1 MTSPPTQLPTR
12 RLGKTDI
19 EVTIVGFGGIPI
31 QLETDENAI
40 AAVRR
45 AYDLGVNFFDT
56 ARGYTT
62 SEERIGKALEGRPYI
77 VATKTGN
84 REPDGAYQDVLRS
97 LQNLRRD
104 HIDLYQLHGVNDDED
119 LQKALAP
126 GGALE
131 ALRRARD
138 EGKIAHIGITGHRRE
153 TLVNAVNQCD
163 DFATVQVPFNLV
175 ETEILNTLVPL
186 CQERDVGT
194 IAMKPVGGGNFTN
207 APLAV
212 KWCLTQPITTAIPG
226 MANVRE
232 VEEDVAVAGDITL
245 TLDEQAEVDRMTSE
259 LDQRTCRR
267 CRYCE
272 PCPQG
277 VQIGMLLHGRSIIR
291 RMGPERWK
299 EWGAIDVIASAD
311 LCIECGECLP
321 KCPYHLP
328 IPDLIREHVAYYRT
342 ISELT
347 ED

>member
-1 MTSPPTQLPTR
+1 MDSDPRALPTR
-12 RLGKTDI
+12 RLGKTDLQ
-19 EVTIVGFGGIPI
+19 VTILGFGGIPI
-31 QLETDENAI
+31 QLETEENAI

-45 AYDLGVNFFDT
+45 AHDLGVNFFDT

-62 SEERIGKALEGRPYI
+62 SEDRIGKALEGRPCI
-77 VATKTGN
+77 LATKSGN
-84 REPDGAYQDVLRS
+84 RDPEGAYQDVLRS

-104 HIDLYQLHGVNDDED
+104 RIDLYQLHGVNDDD
-119 LQKALAP
+119 QLQQVLAP

-131 ALRRARD
+131 GLRRARD

-153 TLVNAVNQCD
+153 TLINAVRQCD

-175 ETEILNTLVPL
+175 ETEILDTLLPL
-186 CQERDVGT
+186 CQQRGVGT

-207 APLAV
+207 PPLAI
-212 KWCLTQPITTAIPG
+212 KWCLNQPITTAIPG
-226 MANVRE
+226 MANPQE
-232 VEEDVAVAGDITL
+232 VEQDLAVAYHTTITPDERAV
-245 TLDEQAEVDRMTSE
+245 LDHMRSE

-272 PCPQG
+272 PCPNG

-291 RMGPERWK
+291 RMGPQRWK
-299 EWGAIDVIASAD
+299 EWGALDMIASAD
-311 LCIECGECLP
+311 QCADCGECLP

-328 IPDLIREHVAYYRT
+328 IPELIREHVAYYRT
-342 ISELT
+342 IPELT

>member
-1 MTSPPTQLPTR
+1 MKPDAFILPTR
-12 RLGKTDI
+12 RLGKTDL

-62 SEERIGKALEGRPYI
+62 SEERLGTALEARPYI
-77 VATKTGN
+77 VATKS
-84 REPDGAYQDVLRS
+84 GARDPEGVYHDVLRS

-131 ALRRARD
+131 GLRRARD

-153 TLVNAVNQCD
+153 TLVNAVKQCD

-175 ETEILNTLVPL
+175 ETEILDTLVPL

-232 VEEDVAVAGDITL
+232 VEEDVAVARAITL
-245 TLDEQAEVDRMTSE
+245 TPHDVGARPAHLPPLPLLRALPSGSADRYA
-259 LDQRTCRR
+259 LAW
-267 CRYCE
+267 
-272 PCPQG
+272 PLHNPA
-277 VQIGMLLHGRSIIR
+277 HGRPALEGMGRHR
-291 RMGPERWK
+291 RDSQRRPVHR
-299 EWGAIDVIASAD
+299 V
-311 LCIECGECLP
+311 
-321 KCPYHLP
+321 
-328 IPDLIREHVAYYRT
+328 R
-342 ISELT
+342 
-347 ED
+347 